1 MISKKIKDITE
12 EEIVSA
18 LLRRDRDAVGILY
31 DKYSAFL
38 FGIISRIVHSA
49 EIAEDLLQEVFVRV
63 WENIKGY
70 DSSKS
75 KLITWMA
82 NISRNLAIDKI
93 RSKEYKNS
101 LQNQDIDNFVNVIEA
116 SGSGGF
122 NPDHVG
128 IKELLEKLNPEQQKL
143 IDLVYFKG
151 YTQSDAAKELNIPL
165 GTVKTRLRAAIGV
178 LRKVFN
184 VSE

>member
-1 MISKKIKDITE
+1 M
-12 EEIVSA
+12 
-18 LLRRDRDAVGILY
+18 LY

-38 FGIISRIVHSA
+38 FGIICRIVRSN

-101 LQNQDIDNFVNVIEA
+101 MQNQDIDNYVNVIEDG
-116 SGSGGF
+116 SSGGF

-128 IKELLEKLNPEQQKL
+128 LKELLEELSPEQQKL
-143 IDLVYFKG
+143 IDLVYFRG

-165 GTVKTRLRAAIGV
+165 GTLKTRLRAAIGV
-178 LRKVFN
+178 LRKIFK
-184 VSE
+184 VSI